1 MKGGNLLNQSN
12 EFRYEL
18 DAIDHKI
25 LEMLLENSRYSMR
38 DIAKKVFLSSTAV
51 AARVERLERNNIIS
65 GYHVS
70 VNPIMMGYYVKAY
83 IQIQVEPRQ
92 KNEFYPY
99 MEKHR
104 HVLECDCVTGEYT
117 MLIKVI
123 FRTTMELDQ
132 FINEI
137 QSFGKTNTL
146 IVFSTAI
153 NHREAFWMSDEI

>member
-1 MKGGNLLNQSN
+1 MDRIN
-12 EFRYEL
+12 ESRYEL

-38 DIAKKVFLSSTAV
+38 EIAKKVFLSSTAV
-51 AARVERLERNNIIS
+51 AARIERLERNKVIT

-70 VNPIMMGYYVKAY
+70 VNPVMMGYYVKAY
-83 IQIQVEPRQ
+83 IQIQVDPCR

-99 MEKHR
+99 MEQHN

-137 QSFGKTNTL
+137 QNFGKTNTL
-146 IVFSTAI
+146 IVFSTAVH
-153 NHREAFWMSDEI
+153 HREAFWMNEEE